1 MLPVKPV
8 IQRFISL
15 MQRWPGLMAV
25 LAFAS
30 GIASYLLVERKESLA
45 QLIAVMLLL
54 SWCWLL
60 LDNWL
65 RERVEQRF
73 GVELSP
79 NLVRFVLQMVH
90 QECLFFALPFFL
102 AVTHWD
108 QPQAIFTSLIIG
120 CALVSL
126 IDPLYYRKLAPHRT
140 LYVVFHAF
148 ALFIVL
154 LVLLPILLQLTT
166 SQSLAAALSVAILL
180 SLPSMGTL
188 VPDGYWWRMPLLIFL
203 LGSLSIGLWQLR
215 SFVPPAALRLTNI
228 TLSHDVD
235 IQQRKPGPGITK
247 LDAAALHQQ
256 GLYSFTAVKAPR
268 GLYEKVY
275 HVWLHNGKEVD
286 RIVLNITGGREEGYR
301 AWSHKQ
307 NFPEHAQGQ
316 WQVKVVTASE
326 QLIGLTRF
334 SVTAAP

>member
-1 MLPVKPV
+1 MVPFKPLL
-8 IQRFISL
+8 QRFISL
-15 MQRWPGLMAV
+15 MQRWPGQMAI

-45 QLIAVMLLL
+45 QFIAIMLLL

-73 GVELSP
+73 GIELSP

-108 QPQAIFTSLIIG
+108 HPQAIFTSLVIA

-148 ALFIVL
+148 ALFVVL

-180 SLPSMGTL
+180 SLPSMGAL
-188 VPDGYWWRMPLLIFL
+188 VPDGYWWRMPALVLL
-203 LGSLSIGLWQLR
+203 LGALSAGLWQLR
-215 SFVPPAALRLTNI
+215 SFVPPAALRLTSI
-228 TLSHDVD
+228 TLSHNVD
-235 IQQRKPGPGITK
+235 LQERKPGRSITQ
-247 LDAAALHQQ
+247 LDAASLHQQ
-256 GLYSFTAVKAPR
+256 GLFSFTTVKAPR
-268 GLYEKVY
+268 GLHEKVY
-275 HVWLHNGKEVD
+275 HIWLHNGKEVD
-286 RIVLNITGGREEGYR
+286 RIVLNITGGREQGYR
-301 AWSHKQ
+301 AWSHKE
-307 NFPEHAQGQ
+307 NFPKHAQGQ

-334 SVTAAP
+334 TVTAVQ

>member
-1 MLPVKPV
+1 MLSLKTLT
-8 IQRFISL
+8 QQFITL

-30 GIASYLLVERKESLA
+30 GIASYVLVDRKESLA
-45 QLIAVMLLL
+45 QAIAVMLML

-73 GVELSP
+73 GVALSP
-79 NLVRFVLQMVH
+79 NLVRFALQMVH

-102 AVTHWD
+102 AVTQWD
-108 QPQAIFTSLIIG
+108 HPQALFTSLVIA

-126 IDPLYYRKLAPHRT
+126 IDPLYYRKLAPHHT

-188 VPDGYWWRMPLLIFL
+188 MPGGSWWRMPLLIVL
-203 LGSLSIGLWQLR
+203 LAVLSAGLWQLR
-215 SFVPPAALRLTNI
+215 SFVPPASLRLTTI
-228 TLSHDVD
+228 TLSHHVD
-235 IQQRKPGPGITK
+235 PEQRTPGQSITT
-247 LDAAALHQQ
+247 LDAQSLQQQ
-256 GLYSFTAVKAPR
+256 GLFSFTAVKAPR
-268 GLYEKVY
+268 GLYEKIY
-275 HVWLHNGKEVD
+275 HVWIHNGKQVD
-286 RIVLNITGGREEGYR
+286 RIMLNITGGREQGYR

-307 NFPEHAQGQ
+307 NFPPNPQGK
-316 WQVKVVTASE
+316 WQVKVITESG
-326 QLIGLTRF
+326 QLIGLNRF
-334 SVTAAP
+334 TVTATP